1 MNPSRHAYQMQGSP
15 FMNLSLAN
23 VKRVV
28 LGIASAKR
36 LSYSAQPSVSVK
48 GSVNSLPS
56 DRPTIQPHLMS
67 LVR

>member
-36 LSYSAQPSVSVK
+36 LSYSAQPSVSGK

-56 DRPTIQPHLMS
+56 DRPTISPHLMS

>member
-1 MNPSRHAYQMQGSP
+1 
-15 FMNLSLAN
+15 MNLSLAN

-48 GSVNSLPS
+48 ASVNSFPT
-56 DRPTIQPHLMS
+56 DRCTI
-67 LVR
+67 